1 MTTLPDRPRSAVVVI
16 DMQTD
21 VVAGAYARDAVIHN
35 IAALVERTRRAGTD
49 VIWVQHSDTA
59 LAYGSDGWQIVT
71 ELQRRS
77 REPLIAKHYPD
88 AFEETDLERILAD
101 RGVGRL
107 IIAGASSDMC
117 IRSTLHGAQ
126 VRGYDTVL
134 VADAH
139 TTGQLS
145 VEGAPTPAQI
155 VAHTNLY
162 WQGQTAPGRTADA
175 VSTSDLEIQPNRA
188 SG

>member
-1 MTTLPDRPRSAVVVI
+1 MTTLPDRPRSALVVI

-21 VVAGAYARDAVIHN
+21 VVAGAYAREAVINN
-35 IAALVERTRRAGTD
+35 IASLVVQTRQAETD
-49 VIWVQHSDTA
+49 VIWVQHNDDA
-59 LAYGSDGWQIVT
+59 LPYGSDGWQYVP
-71 ELQRRS
+71 ELERGDG
-77 REPLIAKHYPD
+77 EPLIAKHYPD
-88 AFEETDLERILAD
+88 AFEETDLESILAD

-139 TTGQLS
+139 TTGELS
-145 VEGAPTPAQI
+145 VEGAPTPEQI
-155 VAHTNLY
+155 VCHTNLY

-175 VSTSDLEIQPNRA
+175 VTTTELEIQPEDA
-188 SG
+188 GT